1 MRRVKLMEKKIGS
14 LILFFILA
22 GAVVA
27 AGCIG
32 GGGTQTSTQSSASS
46 TSSQT
51 QKEVTLVIATPE
63 EIEGTDIQQVSWANI
78 VHDLIFQSLVVY
90 TLDLKGVVPNLA
102 ESFEVSKDGTEITFK
117 LPKDAKFSNGDPLT
131 AEDIKKSV
139 ERYRNVSPYSE
150 DFAVVDKIIVKD
162 SQTAIFKLKEPAG
175 YLWAVLASVY
185 GAPVNVN
192 LANKIG
198 NEAFNRKAVG
208 SGPYKVEEWV
218 QGSQITLIRN
228 PDYKTH
234 IPFVKNKG
242 PFKFDK
248 IIVRFIPDDFTRVS
262 ELKAGNVQI
271 VFGIPLEQVATL
283 KKDPN
288 VQLLS
293 YLQPGIDYI
302 MINTK
307 KPPLDDVNI
316 RKAIALAIN
325 RKELASALQNLVR
338 PAYGYLSLAQVGYDE
353 ATEKELQTEYSYN
366 LEKAKQL
373 LAAAGWKDTDGDG
386 IVDKNGKPLKLTL
399 MVPLD
404 RPVIKKAAPIIQS
417 QLKKLGINLEL
428 REYEYSYIRKMT
440 REGNFDMAMR
450 AYWWNDADILIYI
463 FHSDAGY
470 PWSNPKVDKM
480 LEEARTIPDF
490 TERAK
495 KYGEIQKA
503 IANEMPVIPLFSEY
517 QYVGVRKEVKGVIMG
532 IDGSIYLNDAEI
544 S

>member
-1 MRRVKLMEKKIGS
+1 MEKKIGS
-14 LILFFILA
+14 LVLFFILA
-22 GAVVA
+22 GAAIA

-32 GGGTQTSTQSSASS
+32 GEETQTGTQSPSPQK
-46 TSSQT
+46 
-51 QKEVTLVIATPE
+51 QKEVTLIIATPE

-78 VHDLIFQSLVVY
+78 VHGLIFQSLVVY
-90 TLDLKGVVPNLA
+90 TLDLNEVVPNLA
-102 ESFEVSKDGTEITFK
+102 ESFEVSKDGTEIIFN
-117 LPKDAKFSNGDPLT
+117 LPKDAKFSNGNPLT

-139 ERYRNVSPYSE
+139 DRYRDVSPYAE
-150 DFAVVDKIIVKD
+150 DFAVVDEVIAKD
-162 SQTAIFKLKEPAG
+162 SQTAVFKLKESAG

-185 GAPVNVN
+185 GAPVDVDF
-192 LANKIG
+192 ANEIG

-208 SGPYKVEEWV
+208 SGPYMVEEWV
-218 QGSQITLIRN
+218 QGSHITLVRN
-228 PDYKTH
+228 PYYKTN

-242 PFKFDK
+242 PFRFDK
-248 IIVRFIPDDFTRVS
+248 VIVRFIPDDFTRVS
-262 ELKAGNVQI
+262 ELEAGNVHI
-271 VFGIPLEQVATL
+271 VFDIPLEQVETL
-283 KKDPN
+283 KNDPN
-288 VQLLS
+288 IQLLS

-307 KPPLDDVNI
+307 KPPLDDVNV

-325 RKELASALQNLVR
+325 RKELATALQNLVR
-338 PAYGYLSLAQVGYDE
+338 PAYGYLSRAQVGYDE
-353 ATEKELQTEYSYN
+353 TTEKELESEYSYN
-366 LEKAKQL
+366 PEKAKEL
-373 LAAAGWKDTDGDG
+373 LANAGWKDTDGDG
-386 IVDKNGKPLKLTL
+386 IVDKDGEPLKLTL

-404 RPVIKKAAPIIQS
+404 RPVIKKAAPVIQS
-417 QLKKLGINLEL
+417 QLKKVGIDIEL

-463 FHSDAGY
+463 FHSNAGY

-480 LEEARTIPDF
+480 LEEARTISDF

-503 IANEMPVIPLFSEY
+503 IADEMPVVPLFSEY
-517 QYVGVRKEVKGVIMG
+517 QYVGVRKEVKGVLMG
-532 IDGSIYLNDAEI
+532 VDGSIYLNDAEL